1 MEKEI
6 EALREQFFKETNI
19 APVFAER
26 LPYINYINWLEAKM
40 NKQNKI
46 VIVAPTLEVWGNF
59 KKMCEHKGLPYHSL
73 KGLKFPINYKEF
85 EIHKKEVL

>member
-1 MEKEI
+1 
-6 EALREQFFKETNI
+6 
-19 APVFAER
+19 
-26 LPYINYINWLEAKM
+26 M

-46 VIVAPTLEVWGNF
+46 VIVAPNLEVWGNF